1 MILTITPNPAIDLT
15 ITTPV
20 FAPGTTHVVPP
31 ARQRAGGKGVNV
43 ARVLSQTGFTTRAIA
58 PVGHDD
64 AAWFAADLSQGS
76 ETGVGQGAET
86 DFLPCAGATRRTYAL
101 VESES
106 GRTSMVTES
115 GPERTD
121 AEWRQL
127 IDLVK
132 RNAHKADALVLSGSL
147 PPAHPENLV
156 SEIVGIGHGA
166 GARVIADVNGRAL
179 VSAARAGAHTLKPNL
194 DELRAATGTTDPVT
208 GARTLQS
215 EGAGLVIVSLGDE
228 GMLAVPADRT
238 AAALHAR
245 LGRTLQG
252 NPTGA
257 GDAAV
262 AAIATCGTR
271 AELPEVLR
279 RAVAWSAAAV
289 LAPLAGTLHES
300 YPDLRHEV
308 VVSEI

>member
-31 ARQRAGGKGVNV
+31 AHQRAGGKGLNV

-64 AAWFAADLSQGS
+64 AAWFAADL
-76 ETGVGQGAET
+76 GQGAET
-86 DFLPCAGATRRTYAL
+86 DLLPCAGATRRTYAL
-101 VESES
+101 VESET

-121 AEWRQL
+121 AEWRQF

-132 RNAHKADALVLSGSL
+132 RNAHKADTLVLSGSL
-147 PPAHPENLV
+147 PPAHPGNLV
-156 SEIVGIGHGA
+156 SEIVGLGHGA

-194 DELRAATGTTDPVT
+194 DELRAATGATDPVT
-208 GARTLQS
+208 GARTLQR
-215 EGAGLVIVSLGDE
+215 EGAGLVIVSLGEE
-228 GMLAVPADRT
+228 GMLAVPADR
-238 AAALHAR
+238 AAAVLHAR

-262 AAIATCGTR
+262 AALATGGTR